1 MSRALRVLGVFAH
14 PDDEVICAGG
24 TLARYAADGAE
35 VMVVS
40 ATRGE
45 AGQILDS
52 CVATRATL
60 GRVREQELRDAC
72 ARVGVQHVR
81 CLDYLDGSLRV
92 ADRQVLTAEI
102 AAIVDDFQPEV
113 VITFG
118 EDGAYGHPDHVVIGE
133 VATTV
138 CCTQRLYHCHFPQ
151 GGVMLSARLAA
162 WLVQLGTP
170 FTGSEEFAH
179 ALCVLASEATMMRLA
194 RDTVKIAWYPSGARI
209 VEAQEAARSL
219 HFVLAGQVDVV
230 GQSNAGGSVSCR
242 QLGPGQ
248 FFGELEL
255 AKRRRH
261 ISTVVAVESTTCLVL
276 SDPDP
281 AMPAAGGRFVPA
293 RLVCCD
299 ASAWIDQKMLALAAH
314 RTQFPIRPE
323 MFPRSLLLEMFGR
336 EYFVPA
342 ATSMS
347 GWRREPGR
355 GAQRPR
361 EARGSPGGAAG
372 DRPARRCSVPAGDT
386 MLTKGIAEVEF

>member
-14 PDDEVICAGG
+14 PDDEVVCAGG

-40 ATRGE
+40 ATHGE
-45 AGQILDS
+45 AGRILDAG
-52 CVATRATL
+52 VATRATL
-60 GRVREQELRDAC
+60 GRVREQEMRDAC

-92 ADRQVLTAEI
+92 ADRQELTAEI
-102 AAIVDDFQPEV
+102 AAIADDFQPEV

-133 VATTV
+133 IATAV
-138 CCTQRLYHCHFPQ
+138 CRTQRLYHCHFPQ
-151 GGVMLSARLAA
+151 SGVMLSALLSE

-179 ALCVLASEATMMRLA
+179 SLCVLALEATLMRLA
-194 RDTVKIAWYPSGARI
+194 RDTVKVAWYPSGSRI

-219 HFVLAGQVDVV
+219 HFVLAGKVELV
-230 GQSNAGGSVSCR
+230 GQSERGGPVSRR
-242 QLGPGQ
+242 QLGAGQ
-248 FFGELEL
+248 FFGEQEL
-255 AKRRRH
+255 AKRQRH
-261 ISTVVAVESTTCLVL
+261 MSTVVAATSTTCLVL

-281 AMPAAGGRFVPA
+281 AMPASDGARFVPA
-293 RLVCCD
+293 QLVCSD

-342 ATSMS
+342 DRWAVEGANPHSKAGPAPMRPGPSM
-347 GWRREPGR
+347 
-355 GAQRPR
+355 
-361 EARGSPGGAAG
+361 ARVAA
-372 DRPARRCSVPAGDT
+372 
-386 MLTKGIAEVEF
+386 